1 MFLSVVLFLS
11 FLYSSLSV
19 SSDGSSDVQ
28 YAHLVAAIGISDMQY
43 GQIFVAGA
51 AGASSSFLSSFSV
64 LEARL
69 FITFTKQKITS
80 AIRRKLITAV
90 IKLPYLIVSFSP
102 DPDHPVGKI
111 DPTSQKTDHRHDHI
125 IYKRIHNRLECTTNN
140 NADCKI
146 HYISPCNKLFEFCNK
161 SFFSHLKSTSFVPF
175 RLLRHIRI
183 LYYIPNRIST
193 IIPHT
198 TLIP

>member
-19 SSDGSSDVQ
+19 SSAGSSDVQ

-102 DPDHPVGKI
+102 DPIRITQLEKLTPPVRRLITGM
-111 DPTSQKTDHRHDHI
+111 I
-125 IYKRIHNRLECTTNN
+125 ISFTR
-140 NADCKI
+140 
-146 HYISPCNKLFEFCNK
+146 EF
-161 SFFSHLKSTSFVPF
+161 SSLVPF
-175 RLLRHIRI
+175 SLLRHIRI

-198 TLIP
+198 ILIP

>member
-19 SSDGSSDVQ
+19 SSAGSSDVQ

-102 DPDHPVGKI
+102 DPIHMDSSTRLRNCFRRCGPLPMPVCSCFCHPLQGWCI
-111 DPTSQKTDHRHDHI
+111 SAGTDG
-125 IYKRIHNRLECTTNN
+125 
-140 NADCKI
+140 
-146 HYISPCNKLFEFCNK
+146 
-161 SFFSHLKSTSFVPF
+161 FV
-175 RLLRHIRI
+175 REA
-183 LYYIPNRIST
+183 
-193 IIPHT
+193 
-198 TLIP
+198 